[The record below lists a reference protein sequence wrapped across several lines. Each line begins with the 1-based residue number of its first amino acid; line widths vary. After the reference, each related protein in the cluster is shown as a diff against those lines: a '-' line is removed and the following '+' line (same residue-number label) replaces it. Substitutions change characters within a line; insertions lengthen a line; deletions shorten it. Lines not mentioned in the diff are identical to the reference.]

1 MQAEY
6 LDYKDGAE
14 TFEAYIAQDSSTSEK
29 RPCVVLCHAWAG
41 QTENERKIADEI
53 AKLGYVAFAA
63 DVYGKGR
70 RGDLLGDNS
79 ALMQPMLDD
88 RALLLQRLRRSVKTA
103 AALPSVDS
111 NRIAAIGYC
120 FGGLCVLDL
129 ARSGD
134 STPKGV
140 VSFHGIFNPPGLGK
154 QGDIKSKVLILHGY
168 DDPMATPE
176 QMVGVATE
184 LTEAKADWQIHAYGH
199 TLHAFTAKGAN
210 APERGVKYDEAA
222 DKRSWQAMKNFLEE
236 LFA

>member
-6 LDYKDGAE
+6 LDYKDGAD
-14 TFEAYIAQDSSTSEK
+14 TFEAYIARDTSVAEK
-29 RPCVVLCHAWAG
+29 RPCVVICHAWAG
-41 QTENERKIADEI
+41 QVDLEHKIADEI

-70 RGDLLGDNS
+70 RGEPLGDNS
-79 ALMQPMLDD
+79 ALMQPLLND
-88 RALLLQRLRRSVKTA
+88 RALLLQRLRTSVKA
-103 AALPSVDS
+103 AASHPAVDS

-134 STPKGV
+134 ASPKGV
-140 VSFHGIFNPPGLGK
+140 VSFHGIFAPPNLGE

-168 DDPMATPE
+168 DDPMASPE
-176 QMVGVATE
+176 QMVGVAAE
-184 LTEAKADWQIHAYGH
+184 LTKAKADWQIHAYGH
-199 TLHAFTAKGAN
+199 ALHAFTVKGAN

-236 LFA
+236 VFA